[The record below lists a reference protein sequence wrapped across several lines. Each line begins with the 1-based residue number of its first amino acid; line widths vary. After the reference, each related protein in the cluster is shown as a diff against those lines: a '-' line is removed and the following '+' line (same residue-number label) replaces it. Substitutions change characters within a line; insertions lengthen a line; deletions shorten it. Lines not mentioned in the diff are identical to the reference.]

1 MKKKTRGK
9 LVFACIILILTL
21 VILYS
26 GLQILESAALLA
38 EQNGVRRP
46 SKTIV
51 RDGVKYF
58 PRQDITTVLVMGI
71 DEYGEIR
78 EFAPNTAGSV
88 DMVALLIFDEK
99 TQSASVLSLNRDTM
113 MPIQTLDDK
122 GKPAGSFVGQ
132 LAYAHKYGTGL
143 EDSCENTK
151 QVVSDFLY
159 GIKIDYYLSMN
170 MDAISILNDAVG
182 GVTVNVVDDFSSFDP
197 TITKGEVTL
206 HGDQAITFVRSRKGL
221 GDQLNVSRME
231 RQRTFMD
238 GFLKALRAKTESSE
252 SFALQAYADVSPYIV
267 TDISSNVFSS
277 MLQRYSDY
285 SLAELVIPEGEN
297 IKGEKYM
304 EFYVDEEK
312 LDALILRLFYAEK

>member
-1 MKKKTRGK
+1 MKKKSRGK
-9 LVFACIILILTL
+9 LVFACIFLILTL

-38 EQNGVRRP
+38 EQNGMRTPR
-46 SKTIV
+46 KTIV

-58 PRQDITTVLVMGI
+58 PRQDITTVLIMGI
-71 DEYGEIR
+71 DEYGEVK

-88 DMVALLIFDEK
+88 DMVAILTFDEK
-99 TQSASVLSLNRDTM
+99 SQSVNVLSLNRDTM
-113 MPIQTLDDK
+113 MPIQMLDMN
-122 GKPAGSFVGQ
+122 GKPNGSFVGQ

-151 QVVSDFLY
+151 WVVSNFLY

-170 MDAISILNDAVG
+170 MDVISILNDAVG
-182 GVTVNVVDDFSSFDP
+182 GVTVNVVDDFSSIDP
-197 TITKGEVTL
+197 AITKGEVTL
-206 HGDQAITFVRSRKGL
+206 RGDQAVTFVRSRKGL

-231 RQRTFMD
+231 RQRVYMD
-238 GFLKALRAKTESSE
+238 AFLKALRAKTESSD
-252 SFALQAYADVSPYIV
+252 SFALKAYADVSPYIV
-267 TDISSNVFSS
+267 TDISSNVFSG

-297 IKGEKYM
+297 VLGEQYM
-304 EFYVDEEK
+304 EFHVDEEK
-312 LDALILRLFYAEK
+312 LDEVILRLFYAEK